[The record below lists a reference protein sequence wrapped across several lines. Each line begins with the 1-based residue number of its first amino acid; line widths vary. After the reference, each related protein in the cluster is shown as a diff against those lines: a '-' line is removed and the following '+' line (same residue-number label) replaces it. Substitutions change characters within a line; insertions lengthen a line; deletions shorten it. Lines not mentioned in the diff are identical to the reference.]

1 MEVEPIGFYDSD
13 QGANRRPPFGPSRGC
28 FSIESDTRSSHG
40 RSGVQGA
47 GAGSHHSIRSGL
59 NRHELFEIK
68 APKP

>member
-1 MEVEPIGFYDSD
+1 MAV
-13 QGANRRPPFGPSRGC
+13 AVCR
-28 FSIESDTRSSHG
+28 
-40 RSGVQGA
+40 GA